1 MAKFLR
7 IPIGNATNS
16 EWSAVATGANNVVV
30 AVASGGPLRVARSTD
45 GGVNWTYI
53 APGANMDNKS
63 WVSVASN
70 GASLF
75 VAVANSGG
83 TNHIMY
89 SLNAGE
95 TWQLA
100 TTPISFP
107 LNSVAWNGT
116 RFVTVG
122 DNLSGSTLAQKSTDG
137 ITWAAIGG
145 YPESANYRSVIWSG
159 TTWIIANGT
168 SNATAGKSIA
178 VGNANDITTWTN
190 AANSPAARTFVSLA
204 RMGSLVVAITP
215 SSEAVTITQ
224 DGTTT
229 YTAITPP
236 AVFTGGIF
244 LTSDGTTVA
253 LVGRNSNNIP
263 QIQTTTNGTVFTAR
277 TVPFND
283 VIFSAGASSGTNS
296 FILVSSQ
303 GGNSKRSLRTS
314 DLSTWTAGFMG
325 YSPTPLASTF
335 VYANVENFLTCI
347 SESSLN
353 ETRLVTNNA
362 PVGSDTIRLFYSFD
376 PSGVTHEILSDYILE
391 CISGTNV
398 VFDVP
403 ALPDGR
409 FIFYPGDF
417 GITTIV
423 Q

>member
-30 AVASGGPLRVARSTD
+30 AVASKGPLRVARSTD

-53 APGANMDNKS
+53 APGANMDNKD

-75 VAVANSGG
+75 VAVANAGG

-89 SLNAGE
+89 SSNAGE

-100 TTPISFP
+100 NTAVSFA
-107 LNSVAWNGT
+107 LNSVAWNGA
-116 RFVTVG
+116 RFVAVG
-122 DNLSGSTLAQKSTDG
+122 DNTAGNTFAQKSTDG
-137 ITWAAIGG
+137 VTWAPIGA
-145 YPESANYRSVIWSG
+145 YPQTANYRSVIWSG
-159 TTWIIANGT
+159 TTWIIANG
-168 SNATAGKSIA
+168 SSDATAGRSIA
-178 VGNANDITTWTN
+178 VGNQNDVATWAN
-190 AANSPAARTFVSLA
+190 AANSPANRAFTSLA
-204 RMGSLVVAITP
+204 RMGSLVVATTL
-215 SSEAVTITQ
+215 SNQGVTITQ

-229 YTAITPP
+229 YTAITVP
-236 AVFTGGIF
+236 AVFATGLF
-244 LTSDGTTVA
+244 VTSDGTTA
-253 LVGRNSNNIP
+253 AFVGRDNNNIP
-263 QIQTTTNGTVFTAR
+263 QVQTTTNGTVFTAR

-283 VIFSAGASSGTNS
+283 VVFSAGASSGTNS
-296 FILVSSQ
+296 LILVSRE

-335 VYANVENFLTCI
+335 VYANLENFLTCI
-347 SESSLN
+347 SEAALN
-353 ETRLVTNNA
+353 ETRLLTNNA

-376 PSGVTHEILSDYILE
+376 PSGITHETLSDYILE
-391 CISGTNV
+391 CISGTDV
-398 VFDVP
+398 VFDAP

>member
-30 AVASGGPLRVARSTD
+30 AVASKGPLRVARSTD

-53 APGANMDNKS
+53 APGANMNNKD

-75 VAVANSGG
+75 VAVANAGG

-89 SLNAGE
+89 SSNAGE

-100 TTPISFP
+100 NTPISLA
-107 LNSVAWNGT
+107 LNSVAWNGN
-116 RFVTVG
+116 RFVAVG
-122 DNLSGSTLAQKSTDG
+122 DNTAGSTFAQKSTDG
-137 ITWAAIGG
+137 ITWAAIGA
-145 YPESANYRSVIWSG
+145 YPQNANYRSVIWSG

-168 SNATAGKSIA
+168 VDATAGRSIA
-178 VGNANDITTWTN
+178 VGNAENVVTWAN
-190 AANSPAARTFVSLA
+190 AANSPASRAFVSLA
-204 RMGSLVVAITP
+204 RMGSLVVATT
-215 SSEAVTITQ
+215 SASQGVTITQ

-229 YTAITPP
+229 YTAITVPG
-236 AVFTGGIF
+236 VFATGLF
-244 LTSDGTTVA
+244 VTSDGTTA
-253 LVGRNSNNIP
+253 AFVGKDNNNIP
-263 QIQTTTNGTVFTAR
+263 QVQTTTNGTVFTAR

-296 FILVSSQ
+296 LILVSSQ

-335 VYANVENFLTCI
+335 VYANVENLIFLNNGPNSDRAIIT
-347 SESSLN
+347 
-353 ETRLVTNNA
+353 TNNA
-362 PVGSDTIRLFYSFD
+362 PTTGDQINFVYSFD
-376 PSGVTHEILSDYILE
+376 PSGITFETLSDYILE
-391 CISGTNV
+391 CISGTDV

-423 Q
+423 S

>member
-16 EWSAVATGANNVVV
+16 EWSDVATGANNVVV
-30 AVASGGPLRVARSTD
+30 AVASRGPLRVARSTD

-53 APGANMDNKS
+53 APGANMDNKA

-75 VAVANSGG
+75 VAVANAGG

-100 TTPISFP
+100 NTPVSFA
-107 LNSVAWNGT
+107 LNAVAWNGT
-116 RFVTVG
+116 RFVAVG
-122 DNLSGSTLAQKSTDG
+122 DNTAGSTFAQKSTDG
-137 ITWAAIGG
+137 ITWTATGV
-145 YPESANYRSVIWSG
+145 YPETSNYTDVIWSG
-159 TTWIIANGT
+159 TTWIICNTG
-168 SNATAGKSIA
+168 NVVAGRSIG
-178 VGNANDITTWTN
+178 VGNQNDVATWAN
-190 AANSPAARTFVSLA
+190 AANSPALRAFTGMA
-204 RMGSLVVAITP
+204 RMGNLVVAVTNAAQ
-215 SSEAVTITQ
+215 AVTISQ

-229 YTAITPP
+229 YTAITVP
-236 AVFTGGIF
+236 AIF
-244 LTSDGTTVA
+244 VPAGLFVTSDGTTVA
-253 LVGRNSNNIP
+253 FVGKDSSNLP
-263 QIQTTTNGTVFTAR
+263 QIQTTTNGTTFTAR

-283 VIFSAGASSGTNS
+283 VVFSAGASSGTNS
-296 FILVSSQ
+296 LILVSSQ
-303 GGNSKRSLRTS
+303 GGNSRRSLRTS

-335 VYANVENFLTCI
+335 VYANLENFLTCI
-347 SESSLN
+347 SELSLN
-353 ETRLVTNNA
+353 ETRLITNNA
-362 PVGSDTIRLFYSFD
+362 PVGSDTIRLLYSFD
-376 PSGVTHEILSDYILE
+376 PSGVTHETLSDYILE
-391 CISGTNV
+391 CISGTSV
-398 VFDVP
+398 VFDPP

-417 GITTIV
+417 GVTTIV